1 MMYKKNGKWCSD
13 DGHACRVQE
22 PLRQRLYDCVADSKR
37 ATAML
42 LKNGVQVLKARQYV
56 EGDAA
61 SVVLTLGRA
70 GVK

>member
-42 LKNGVQVLKARQYV
+42 LKNGVQVLKAR
-56 EGDAA
+56 
-61 SVVLTLGRA
+61 
-70 GVK
+70 